1 MAIIPFFS
9 QYPYTNFEQLN
20 IDGLIRELGILH
32 KDIQDEA
39 EAREAADEAEA
50 AAREAADQAE
60 ATAREAADQV
70 LDDKITAEAETRY
83 HDINELISDYNTEV
97 AAREA
102 ADQVLDG
109 KLTAEATAREAADQV
124 LDNKITA
131 EAETRYH
138 DINELITDYNAL
150 ESRLSTDESV
160 INDLKTVVLHVSSD
174 GHGGYDVPSDEAN
187 DIIKAVDPA
196 YNVVV
201 VFTQTHHTLERVYI
215 YENGTVKSAH
225 FERIEAP
232 SSGLQFG
239 SLDVFSVNISH
250 DSSDDTHS
258 ITLGSISIKDYT
270 RIELEF
276 TSDNNVP
283 GSTAQITTDDFNA
296 LGDCDELR
304 YEYYINLTLPNGNKM
319 VYQRIG
325 VNYSN
330 INAQDIYLNVSVFF
344 MNDLKHTITV
354 EIDKTDDPFD
364 PAEWSFTITGDVIT

>member
-1 MAIIPFFS
+1 MALIPFFS
-9 QYPYTNFEQLN
+9 QYPYTNLEQLN

-39 EAREAADEAEA
+39 
-50 AAREAADQAE
+50 
-60 ATAREAADQV
+60 TAREEADQV

-83 HDINELISDYNTEV
+83 HDINELIGDLNTEV
-97 AAREA
+97 SNRISEISRVEGLITDEA
-102 ADQVLDG
+102 NTRAS
-109 KLTAEATAREAADQV
+109 E
-124 LDNKITA
+124 ITRVEGLISA

-138 DINELITDYNAL
+138 DINELIEADNAFG
-150 ESRLSTDESV
+150 ERLSTDEAA
-160 INDLKTVVLHVSSD
+160 INALKTVVLHVSSD
-174 GHGGYDVPSDEAN
+174 GHGGYDVPSEEAN

-201 VFTQTHHTLERVYI
+201 EFTQTHHTLERVYI

-232 SSGLQFG
+232 SSGSQFG

-258 ITLGSISIKDYT
+258 ITLGSISVKDYT

-283 GSTAQITTDDFNA
+283 GSVAQITTDDFNA
-296 LGDCDELR
+296 LGDCDEVR
-304 YEYYINLTLPNGNKM
+304 YEYYINLTLPNTNKM

-330 INAQDIYLNVSVFF
+330 KNAQDIYLNVSVFF

-354 EIDKTDDPFD
+354 EIDKTNDPYD
-364 PAEWSFTITGDVIT
+364 PAEWSYSITGEVLP

>member
-9 QYPYTNFEQLN
+9 QYPYTNLEQLN

-32 KDIQDEA
+32 NDIHDEA
-39 EAREAADEAEA
+39 E
-50 AAREAADQAE
+50 AREAADQAE

-83 HDINELISDYNTEV
+83 HDINEVIGDLNSEV
-97 AAREA
+97 STRASEITRVEG
-102 ADQVLDG
+102 L
-109 KLTAEATAREAADQV
+109 
-124 LDNKITA
+124 ITA

-150 ESRLSTDESV
+150 ESRLSTDESA

-201 VFTQTHHTLERVYI
+201 EFTQTHHTLERVYI

-283 GSTAQITTDDFNA
+283 GSGAQITTDDFNA

-364 PAEWSFTITGDVIT
+364 PAEWSYSITGEVLP